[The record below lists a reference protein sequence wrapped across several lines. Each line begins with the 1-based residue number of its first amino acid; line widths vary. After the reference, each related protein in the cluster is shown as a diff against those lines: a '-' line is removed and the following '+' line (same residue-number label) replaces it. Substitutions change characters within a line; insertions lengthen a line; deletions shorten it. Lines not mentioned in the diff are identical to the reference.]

1 MCQSATG
8 DNSVRTA
15 AYEVLNTFVTTSAN
29 DSLPLVAKLSDVI
42 LERLE
47 GTIPMQSQVVSMED
61 RMTLEEIQ
69 TSLISV
75 LIVRVLPYNESC
87 NDLQ

>member
-87 NDLQ
+87 ND